1 MTLDDLMSPLA
12 TDYPNANLTLRYDP
26 FRTSCRWTATA
37 YIWRSDGETPTEAIR
52 ELWATLAANTIKT
65 LPPLPADTAWVQAP
79 PSLTWSPI
87 PRRNLN
93 TLRGSA
99 SVAPIVGTP
108 PPYSIVFDW
117 STGQERLYVP
127 EGS

>member
-52 ELWATLAANTIKT
+52 ELWATLAANTIRT
-65 LPPLPADTAWVQAP
+65 VPVLREGWCSACVAPSRSWMPYTHREIANMRVGEHPPKLGPP
-79 PSLTWSPI
+79 PSH
-87 PRRNLN
+87 
-93 TLRGSA
+93 
-99 SVAPIVGTP
+99 
-108 PPYSIVFDW
+108 SIVYDG
-117 STGQERLYVP
+117 TAERLYIP
-127 EGS
+127 ERA